1 MLLADYKLN
10 AQVRRLLVRRW
21 IDLNQVDYGVTN
33 GVVYLRGCLRPARFA
48 EDKDP
53 HDLRLEEITLATR
66 LERSLRQIPGVRDV
80 VFQLDHVVR
89 TGYRWRR
96 R

>member
-1 MLLADYKLN
+1 MRLADYKLN

-21 IDLNQVDYGVTN
+21 IDLSRLDYGVTN
-33 GVVYLRGCLRPARFA
+33 GVVYLRGSLGPAAFDEERNP
-48 EDKDP
+48 EDA
-53 HDLRLEEITLATR
+53 RLEEITTATR
-66 LERSLRQIPGVRDV
+66 LERALRQIPGVRDV
-80 VFQLDHVVR
+80 IFQLDHIVK

>member
-1 MLLADYKLN
+1 MRLADYKLN

-21 IDLNQVDYGVTN
+21 IDLGRLDYGVTN
-33 GVVYLRGCLRPARFA
+33 GVVYLRGCLRTSGLDDERNS
-48 EDKDP
+48 EDA
-53 HDLRLEEITLATR
+53 RLEEITLAGR
-66 LERSLRQIPGVRDV
+66 LERALRQIPGVRDV
-80 VFQLDHVVR
+80 IFQLDHIVK